1 VATTDTAVR
10 GRTPTKN
17 ALIAYLNAL
26 ALAEP
31 IQAKLWRV
39 SGITMTQLAVLR
51 RLRQGAEPM
60 GRLGI
65 EVGLAP
71 ASISR
76 LVDRLEKGGLVAR
89 SRDGSDRRRVDVR
102 LTSHGEKVLGEIHV
116 FKGSNVH
123 QAIES
128 MTDEER
134 GTLVA
139 GLDRF
144 VELARSFSVDEDE
157 SA

>member
-1 VATTDTAVR
+1 MATSEAGVR
-10 GRTPTKN
+10 ARAATKT

-51 RLRQGAEPM
+51 RLRQGPEPM
-60 GRLGI
+60 GRLGT

-71 ASISR
+71 ASITR
-76 LVDRLEKGGLVAR
+76 LVDSLERGGLVAR
-89 SRDGSDRRRVDVR
+89 SRDGADRRRVDVR
-102 LTSHGEKVLGEIHV
+102 LTSHGEKVLGEMHV
-116 FKGSNVH
+116 FKGTNVH

-134 GTLVA
+134 GVLIA

-144 VELARSFSVDEDE
+144 VQLARGFGAVEDE
-157 SA
+157 PA

>member
-1 VATTDTAVR
+1 MSTIEAGVRARATTKA
-10 GRTPTKN
+10 

-39 SGITMTQLAVLR
+39 SAITMTQLAVLR

-60 GRLGI
+60 GRLGT

-76 LVDRLEKGGLVAR
+76 LVDRLEKRGLVAR

-102 LTSHGEKVLGEIHV
+102 LTSHGEKVLGETHV

-123 QAIES
+123 QAVES
-128 MTDEER
+128 MTDDER
-134 GTLVA
+134 GVLIA

-157 SA
+157 PA